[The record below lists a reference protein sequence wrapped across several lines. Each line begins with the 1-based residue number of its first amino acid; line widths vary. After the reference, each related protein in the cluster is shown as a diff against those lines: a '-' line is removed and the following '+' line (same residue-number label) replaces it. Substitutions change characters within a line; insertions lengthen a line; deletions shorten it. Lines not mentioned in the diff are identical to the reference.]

1 MRKSLAERS
10 VDWVLGGLTVITFLV
25 LYTPVLISAIFSI
38 VPTDRNGV
46 HWNEA
51 SLQWYGQLLGNTSVL
66 NAVETTLIVGLIS
79 VAIATA
85 LAIAIALYVEW
96 EGAMMRR
103 LLELFV
109 YLPFLMPPIITGLSL
124 LIYFNGLGIPRGTAT
139 IAIGHVALVLAILYR
154 LVLTRLQSI
163 PRSMIEASAD
173 LGATRWQTFA
183 RVIWPQLRSAAVT
196 GAVLALTISF
206 DETFVTFF
214 LAGDTTTL
222 PLRLWGMM
230 RVGFS
235 PEINALVTIVLGV
248 SITLAAIVA
257 LRLNPRGTLE
267 EE

>member
-1 MRKSLAERS
+1 MRRSLTERV
-10 VDWVLGGLTVITFLV
+10 VDWVLGLLTIITFLI
-25 LYTPVLISAIFSI
+25 LYTPVIISAMFSV

-46 HWNEA
+46 YWGEA
-51 SLQWYGQLLGNTSVL
+51 SLQWYGGLIGNTSVME
-66 NAVETTLIVGLIS
+66 AVKTTLIVGLVS
-79 VAIATA
+79 VTIATI
-85 LAIAIALYVEW
+85 LAIAIALYVQW
-96 EGAMMRR
+96 EGAVMRR

-124 LIYFNGLGIPRGTAT
+124 LIYFNALGIPRGSVT
-139 IAIGHVALVLAILYR
+139 IVIGHVALVLAILYR

-183 RVIWPQLRSAAVT
+183 RVIWPQLRSAAIT
-196 GAVLALTISF
+196 GAVLAMTISF
-206 DETFVTFF
+206 DETFITFF